1 VRVPEGI
8 GVQVNAGPVSQVP
21 DSFEKSAESMIS
33 KLLET
38 VLSKI
43 AKAKVSGLPGVKN
56 SCPVAV
62 NE

>member
-1 VRVPEGI
+1 MGT
-8 GVQVNAGPVSQVP
+8 QVNAGPSSQVP
-21 DSFEKSAESMIS
+21 ARVEKSAESTIN

-38 VLSKI
+38 VLSKT